1 MSDFWKSYDITAAE
15 YGACYECYPLFGTVH
30 LIELALSALFLL
42 CMVWWYRRS
51 TPRTRR
57 HILVGVTAALL
68 ADEAA
73 LLLGMGLDGRDEH
86 RRITRGDNFCLVGGS
101 EETHEKMTETA
112 VKFNEKLSK
121 RGKRLGELSREEF
134 TDLIREASG
143 K

>member
-1 MSDFWKSYDITAAE
+1 MNSQRE
-15 YGACYECYPLFGTVH
+15 
-30 LIELALSALFLL
+30 
-42 CMVWWYRRS
+42 S
-51 TPRTRR
+51 TTFFRDCNRVT
-57 HILVGVTAALL
+57 HILGT
-68 ADEAA
+68 
-73 LLLGMGLDGRDEH
+73 
-86 RRITRGDNFCLVGGS
+86 GS

>member
-1 MSDFWKSYDITAAE
+1 M
-15 YGACYECYPLFGTVH
+15 
-30 LIELALSALFLL
+30 
-42 CMVWWYRRS
+42 
-51 TPRTRR
+51 
-57 HILVGVTAALL
+57 
-68 ADEAA
+68 
-73 LLLGMGLDGRDEH
+73 DGRDEH